1 MHKSGCTMFYIISIA
16 MCSIISITVPTAA
29 PQAVSGY
36 ASDSTSISLSWS
48 PPPLSHRNGHIQK
61 YNIYVYEVET
71 GTQTQ
76 HTSSNHQ
83 ITIYS
88 LHPYYSYK
96 CKVAAYTIGEG
107 NRSQPVTIVTDEAS
121 KCAQMT
127 TVYCMVS

>member
-1 MHKSGCTMFYIISIA
+1 MYFSILYNQCA
-16 MCSIISITVPTAA
+16 SLFVCLGLYVTVPTAA
-29 PQAVSGY
+29 PQNVNVD
-36 ASDSTSISLSWS
+36 ASASTSISLSWD
-48 PPPLSHRNGHIQK
+48 PPPLPHRNGRIQN
-61 YNIYVYEVET
+61 YNIYVHEVET

-76 HTSSNHQ
+76 HTSTNLL

>member
-1 MHKSGCTMFYIISIA
+1 MYLSVLYNQCTSLFVCLGLYV
-16 MCSIISITVPTAA
+16 TVPTAA
-29 PQAVSGY
+29 PQDVSGY
-36 ASDSTSISLSWS
+36 AGDSTSISLSWD
-48 PPPLSHRNGHIQK
+48 PPPLPHRNGRIQN
-61 YNIYVYEVET
+61 YSIYVYEVET

-76 HTSSNHQ
+76 HTSTNLL